1 MRLFTAFAVS
11 LFLCLNSYGAT
22 VESVKI
28 IGSPTITETDVRTIS
43 SIPDS
48 VIDLFHAKGGHIL
61 YVSAPL
67 EHRYE
72 DFGYTVYGLYHIPT
86 HRIYI
91 RNGAE
96 VGGIVAHEL
105 GHFLWHETRPS
116 WSADAR
122 ATFTDPEEFAQIYC
136 NYCRFGGTNA
146 AINSIHMTVEK
157 LLERGSYAE
166 R

>member
-22 VESVKI
+22 VEAVQI

-43 SIPDS
+43 RIPDS
-48 VIDLFHAKGGHIL
+48 VISLFHAKGGHIL

-72 DFGYTVYGLYHIPT
+72 DFGYTVYGLYHPAT

-105 GHFLWHETRPS
+105 AHFLWCETRPS
-116 WSADAR
+116 WSADVR
-122 ATFTDPEEFAQIYC
+122 ERFTDPEEFAEAYC
-136 NYCRFGGTNA
+136 NYCRFGGADA

-157 LLERGSYAE
+157 LLERGK
-166 R
+166 